1 MGTGRSG
8 QEKEIPLLSLT
19 SGNLKIK
26 HMTQNRK
33 EISSKILFGLNS
45 YYFP

>member
-33 EISSKILFGLNS
+33 EILLKYTLV
-45 YYFP
+45 